1 MFDSR
6 SIANEF
12 LQLASEEQ
20 VGDMTPM
27 KLIKLVYI
35 AHGWHLGLTDGQALI
50 NEMTEAWKYGP
61 VVPDVYDE
69 VKHYGSQPVTV
80 LISQSGK
87 DCTLNDEAI
96 KPFLKSVWD
105 RYKTCSGI
113 KLSAM
118 THQPGTPWYTT
129 WHDRGGKLYRN
140 RDIENDLIEEYYREL
155 NKALKSGN

>member
-12 LQLASEEQ
+12 LRLASVEQ
-20 VGDMTPM
+20 VRDMTPM

-35 AHGWHLGLTDGQALI
+35 AHGWHLGLTSVALI

-61 VVPDVYDE
+61 VVPAVYDE
-69 VKHYGSQPVTV
+69 VKHYGSQPITV
-80 LISQSGK
+80 SISRSGK
-87 DCTLNDEAI
+87 DYILNDEGI
-96 KPFLKSVWD
+96 KPFLKSVWE
-105 RYKTCSGI
+105 RYKTYNGI

-118 THQPGTPWYTT
+118 THKPETPWFIT

-140 RDIENDLIEEYYREL
+140 RDIENDLIKDYYWKL
-155 NKALKSGN
+155 NEAVKSGS

>member
-12 LQLASEEQ
+12 LRLAGQERVSD
-20 VGDMTPM
+20 VTPM

-35 AHGWHLGLTDGQALI
+35 SHGWHLGLTGGKALI

-69 VKHYGSQPVTV
+69 VKHYGSQPVAV
-80 LISQSGK
+80 LLSQSGK
-87 DCTLNDEAI
+87 DCILNNEDI

-105 RYKTCSGI
+105 RYKSYSGV

-118 THQPGTPWYTT
+118 THQPGTPWYET
-129 WHDRGGKLYRN
+129 WHDREGKLYRN
-140 RDIENDLIEEYYREL
+140 RNIENDLITRYYTKL
-155 NKALKSGN
+155 NEAAKRGS